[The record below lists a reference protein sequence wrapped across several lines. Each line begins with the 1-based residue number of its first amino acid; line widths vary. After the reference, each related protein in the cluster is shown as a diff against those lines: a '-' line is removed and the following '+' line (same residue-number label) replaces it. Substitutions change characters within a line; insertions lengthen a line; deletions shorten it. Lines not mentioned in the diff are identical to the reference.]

1 MTHRAFSSVL
11 TLAMVGLALPL
22 LACGAS
28 KDKLKKSEARASGLQ
43 KELDSTRTTLHKRK
57 ESLDVC
63 RDDLKK
69 AEARARAALRRA
81 DQSERNLRA
90 VKKDFAKK
98 MKASEKEVE
107 ALAKARIQVEERE
120 RLLKDLAGKL
130 RPLINKHQIALRI
143 VHGRMVIKMR
153 SRVLFTSGSAK
164 LLGYGKRTLARIA
177 KVLKTVKGSHFQV
190 AGHTDNVAIKK
201 GDFKDNWE
209 LSTARALTVVKYL
222 QGKGVD
228 GAALSAAGFAE
239 YQPVARNRTA
249 WGRQVN
255 RRIEITLLPQITR
268 KLLAP
273 PTKHRRRRKR

>member
-1 MTHRAFSSVL
+1 MKNCSLSTTFA
-11 TLAMVGLALPL
+11 LALGAMALWLP
-22 LACGAS
+22 ACGVS
-28 KDKLKKSEARASGLQ
+28 KDKFQAEQARAKALQ
-43 KELDSTRTTLHKRK
+43 SKMKASQVSLRK
-57 ESLDVC
+57 MRETQDIC

-69 AEARARAALRRA
+69 AETRARAALKRA
-81 DQSERNLRA
+81 DRADRNLRT
-90 VKKDFAKK
+90 VKRDFAKRI
-98 MKASEKEVE
+98 KASEKEVE
-107 ALAKARIQVEERE
+107 ALAKARIQVEERT

-201 GDFKDNWE
+201 GRFKDNWE
-209 LSTARALTVVKYL
+209 LSSARALTVVKFL
-222 QGKGVD
+222 QEKGVD
-228 GAALSAAGFAE
+228 GAALSAAGFGE
-239 YQPVARNRTA
+239 YQPVARNRTS

-255 RRIEITLLPQITR
+255 RRIEITLLPKITR
-268 KLLAP
+268 KLITP
-273 PTKHRRRRKR
+273 PAKHRRHRRR